1 MCQNDIM
8 PNQVV
13 FQILITLL
21 EVHYLC
27 ERAQT
32 VIKAATGKRVWELTM
47 VVTARGHGF
56 TSS

>member
-1 MCQNDIM
+1 M